1 MVEHID
7 MSFKE
12 NYLNILDN
20 SFKYIFIEG
29 IKEKIVSK
37 DEKKFYDNLDR
48 YKKIVEENETEIN
61 ELNDKVL
68 KISTE
73 LQEIDYKIKAIPPI
87 NTFFDYIKSI
97 FRNNSKLRSELRLK
111 RAEKQDEIGIARR
124 EYFDK
129 LNITE
134 DKCDGFLV
142 SDIRQGKYR
151 NRSNS
156 IYTNSC
162 YTEINSINYEAEWD
176 RLKLHFLKCSTLS
189 EIESLISKEITEK
202 YTLMQER
209 IKKQ

>member
-12 NYLNILDN
+12 NWLNILEN

-29 IKEKIVSK
+29 IKQKIVSK

-48 YKKIVEENETEIN
+48 YKKIVEENQTEIN

-73 LQEIDYKIKAIPPI
+73 IRQIEEQLKAIPPI

-142 SDIRQGKYR
+142 YDIRQGKYF
-151 NRSNS
+151 SHCD
-156 IYTNSC
+156 SC
-162 YTEINSINYEAEWD
+162 YAEINNINYEAEWD
-176 RLKLHFLKCSTLS
+176 RLKLQFLKCSTIS

>member
-12 NYLNILDN
+12 NYLNILEN

-29 IKEKIVSK
+29 IKQKIVSK

-48 YKKIVEENETEIN
+48 YKKIVEENETEIS

-68 KISTE
+68 KISSE
-73 LQEIDYKIKAIPPI
+73 LQEIDKQLKVIQE
-87 NTFFDYIKSI
+87 NTTLFDYIKSI
-97 FRNNSKLRSELRLK
+97 FGNNTKLKAKLRLK

-142 SDIRQGKYR
+142 SDIRQGKYH

-156 IYTNSC
+156 I

-176 RLKLHFLKCSTLS
+176 RLKLQFLKCSTIS
-189 EIESLISKEITEK
+189 EIESLISKEITDK

>member
-12 NYLNILDN
+12 NWLNILEN

-48 YKKIVEENETEIN
+48 YKKIVEENQTEIS
-61 ELNDKVL
+61 ELTDKLL

-73 LQEIDYKIKAIPPI
+73 LQEIDKQLKVIQE
-87 NTFFDYIKSI
+87 NTTLFDYIKSI
-97 FRNNSKLRSELRLK
+97 FGNNTKLKAKLRLK

-156 IYTNSC
+156 IYT
-162 YTEINSINYEAEWD
+162 EINSINYEAEWD
-176 RLKLHFLKCSTLS
+176 RLKLQFLKCSTIS

>member
-12 NYLNILDN
+12 NYLNILEN

-29 IKEKIVSK
+29 IKQKIVSK

-48 YKKIVEENETEIN
+48 YKKIVEENETEIS

-68 KISTE
+68 KISSE
-73 LQEIDYKIKAIPPI
+73 LQEIDKQLKVIQE
-87 NTFFDYIKSI
+87 NTTLFDYIKSI
-97 FRNNSKLRSELRLK
+97 FGNNTKLIENNRLK

-142 SDIRQGKYR
+142 SDIRQGKYH

-156 IYTNSC
+156 I

-176 RLKLHFLKCSTLS
+176 RLKLQFLKCSTIS
-189 EIESLISKEITEK
+189 EIESLISKEITDK

>member
-142 SDIRQGKYR
+142 SDIRQGKCFS
-151 NRSNS
+151 RSDYN
-156 IYTNSC
+156 
-162 YTEINSINYEAEWD
+162 YTEMNSINYEAEWD
-176 RLKLHFLKCSTLS
+176 RLKLHFLKCSTIS

-209 IKKQ
+209 IKK

>member
-12 NYLNILDN
+12 NWLNILDN

-29 IKEKIVSK
+29 IKQKIVSK

-73 LQEIDYKIKAIPPI
+73 LQEIDKQLKVIQE
-87 NTFFDYIKSI
+87 NTTLFDYIKSI

-142 SDIRQGKYR
+142 SDIRQGKCFS
-151 NRSNS
+151 RSDSN
-156 IYTNSC
+156 

-176 RLKLHFLKCSTLS
+176 RLKLQFLKCSTIS